1 MKGRLAIKLEKGN
14 LKHEVDA
21 LGYLNLLVRPCLHHN
36 FRLTRIGKPAWLRSI
51 SSTVV
56 SSNVIKMYYFVQLSY
71 IEVIEQISE
80 FTAAVYLPTNSSQEI
95 TVNKQGKI

>member
-1 MKGRLAIKLEKGN
+1 MKGRLDIKLEKGN

-36 FRLTRIGKPAWLRSI
+36 FFRLTRIGKPAWLRSI

-71 IEVIEQISE
+71 IE